1 LWDLVFSSKM
11 LWECLGCYK
20 CQEYCPMGVP
30 ATDLIFALRN
40 VAISRTSR
48 NIFQKTLETL

>member
-1 LWDLVFSSKM
+1 MS
-11 LWECLGCYK
+11 
-20 CQEYCPMGVP
+20 VP

-48 NIFQKTLETL
+48 NIFQKTLGTL